1 MRDPYE
7 VLGVTRDASQADIK
21 KAYYRLAKEFHPDR
35 NPDNKAAEDRFKE
48 CSSAYSILSDEEQRE
63 RFDRFGFDGLRGNA
77 GMGGGAGFSSVED
90 IFSAFGDI
98 FGDLFGGARS
108 GGARQRRGADL
119 RVDLE
124 LSFPEAVWGA
134 SKDVKITRDVACK
147 TCKGSGAKEGSKPE
161 TCGSCQGRGQVVHA
175 QGFFMVQTVCPR
187 CRGEGK
193 LIKDPCG
200 DCNGRRV
207 QPETTTFTVTVPP
220 GVDDGQSLRLAGKGE
235 TPPGG
240 GQAGHLYV
248 VLHVVGDERFRR
260 DGEDVLTVVPISY
273 VKAALGGEVEL
284 PTLDENCDATTTI
297 AIKPGTQPGDQIKR
311 RGAGIP
317 RIGRPGRGDQIVELK
332 VEIPTKLGTRE
343 EELLREIA
351 GELEEDVK
359 EPRRGLFGRIK
370 K

>member
-7 VLGVTRDASQADIK
+7 VLGVPRDASQAEIK
-21 KAYYRLAKEFHPDR
+21 KAYYRMAKEFHPDR
-35 NPDNKAAEDRFKE
+35 NPGNKEAEDRFKE
-48 CSSAYSILSDEEQRE
+48 CSSAYSILSDEDQRA
-63 RFDRFGFDGLRGNA
+63 RFDRFGFDGIRGNA
-77 GMGGGAGFSSVED
+77 GNAGAGGFSSVED

-108 GGARQRRGADL
+108 GSRQRRGADL

-124 LSFPEAVWGA
+124 LSFPEAVWGT
-134 SKDVKITRDVACK
+134 SKDVKVTRDIACK

-161 TCGSCQGRGQVVHA
+161 SCTACQGRGQVVHA
-175 QGFFMVQTVCPR
+175 QGFFMVQTTCPR

-193 LIKDPCG
+193 IIKDPCG

-207 QPETTTFTVTVPP
+207 QPETTTFAVTVPP

-240 GQAGHLYV
+240 GSAGHLYV

-260 DGEDVLTVVPISY
+260 DGEDVLTIVPISY
-273 VKAALGGEVEL
+273 VKAALGGEVEV
-284 PTLDENCDATTTI
+284 PTLEEKCDGVTTMTV
-297 AIKPGTQPGDQIKR
+297 KPGTQPGDQVVR

-317 RIGRPGRGDQIVELK
+317 RVGRPGRGDQVIEYK
-332 VEIPTKLGTRE
+332 VEIPTKLGARE
-343 EELLREIA
+343 AELLREIA
-351 GELEEDVK
+351 TELEEDVK